1 MGAKD
6 IFILGLFNSKLEV
19 IMKYWIWLSS
29 IPGIGPIIKKKLLD
43 IFIEPEAIYKADINE
58 LRNISGLGDTL
69 INNIIKSKD
78 KELLNKYYNYINK
91 NNIKIININ
100 DNKYPLNL
108 KNIYDPP
115 ITLFVLGESNILN
128 DKSIAIIGCRDA
140 TYYGTKNAE
149 KIAYDLVK
157 FNINIVSGLAKGID
171 SHAHIGA
178 INGKGKTI
186 AILGCGIDIIYP
198 PENKDLYKKIIKNGA
213 IISEYIV
220 GTKPASGNFP
230 ARNRIISGIS
240 QGVIVVEA
248 KKKSG
253 SMITTDFAL
262 EQGKELYSVPG
273 RIDSK
278 QSEGTNELI
287 RQGAK
292 VYTNALDVLEDVL

>member
-1 MGAKD
+1 
-6 IFILGLFNSKLEV
+6 
-19 IMKYWIWLSS
+19 MKYWIWLSS

-186 AILGCGIDIIYP
+186 AVLGCGIDIIYP
-198 PENKDLYKKIIKNGA
+198 PENKDLYKKIIENGA

-273 RIDSK
+273 QIDSA

-292 VYTNALDVLEDVL
+292 VYTNALDVLEDIL